1 MHRLAFLFLAVF
13 LSGIYLLVFSGSGL
27 LERIRLEKSSKSI
40 IHRVDQ
46 LQSENK
52 RLKKIHEKLK
62 NGEQS
67 PEDTINAGY
76 TEGSWKILFIK
87 GIKSNETAN
96 VYGDMRFGEDGI
108 DINQLR
114 IVWISIS
121 AMVLIIFFLKKPR
134 DEETE

>member
-1 MHRLAFLFLAVF
+1 MHRLVFLFLAVF

-52 RLKKIHEKLK
+52 RLTKIHEKLK
-62 NGEQS
+62 KGEQS
-67 PEDTINAGY
+67 PEDIVNAGY
-76 TEGSWKILFIK
+76 TDGSWKILFIK
-87 GIKSNETAN
+87 GIKSNETGS
-96 VYGDMRFGEDGI
+96 GDMRSGEDEI

-121 AMVLIIFFLKKPR
+121 AMVLIIFFLKKPQ
-134 DEETE
+134 DEEAE